1 MSHPSSVSSPGS
13 AEPSAMGMAIVVVN
27 YGSHE
32 LLTENLRWA
41 QEPGSLV
48 AHGLQVIVVNNHR
61 CDEDTAAIRA
71 LAASVGWTLVEVPT
85 NVGFGAAVNE
95 GARRAWEL
103 GCVAI
108 CVVNPDLVI
117 PLDIA
122 VALRRAVLID
132 PLTMISPLVVGPD
145 GRPWGRLGRIDMG
158 AGRLWTAGGETG
170 VAWLSGACLCLHRD
184 LWGLLGGFDADY
196 FMYWEDVDLSYRCV
210 RAGGRLALRDD
221 LVVTHQIGGTQAGT
235 RGKSAQYYYYNC
247 RNRLVFAAKNLDRS
261 TQRRWAATTPGEL
274 RRVTSRGLPPNR
286 TWQLRH
292 AVPAGVVG
300 SLAGLRWLGP
310 AGRRRR

>member
-1 MSHPSSVSSPGS
+1 MSHGRSVSSAGS
-13 AEPSAMGMAIVVVN
+13 AEPSARSMAIVVVN
-27 YGSHE
+27 YGSHD

-41 QEPGSLV
+41 QEAGSPG
-48 AHGLQVIVVNNHR
+48 AHDLPVIVVNNYR
-61 CDEDTAAIRA
+61 CDEDTVAIRA
-71 LAASVGWTLVEVPT
+71 LADAAGWTLVDVPT
-85 NVGFGAAVNE
+85 NVGFGAAVNL

-117 PLDIA
+117 PLDVA
-122 VALRRAVLID
+122 LALRRAVLD
-132 PLTMISPLVVGPD
+132 EPLTMTSPMVVGPD

-158 AGRLWTAGGETG
+158 AGRLWTHGGETG
-170 VAWLSGACLCLHRD
+170 VGWLSGACLCLHRD
-184 LWGLLGGFDADY
+184 LWGRLGGFDVDY

-235 RGKSAQYYYYNC
+235 HGKSKQYYYYNC

-261 TQRRWAATTPGEL
+261 TQRRWALTTPGEL

-292 AVPAGVVG
+292 AVPAAVVG
-300 SLAGLRWLGP
+300 SLAGLRWLGS